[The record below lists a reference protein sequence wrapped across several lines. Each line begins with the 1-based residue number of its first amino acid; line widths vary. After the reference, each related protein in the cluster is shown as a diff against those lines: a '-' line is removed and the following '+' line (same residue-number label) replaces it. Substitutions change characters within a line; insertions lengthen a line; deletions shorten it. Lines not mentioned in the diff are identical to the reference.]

1 MADTPPVK
9 ALQPVETGF
18 GSDIEKATQEM
29 FDAMKAQAHAP
40 LDEALK
46 PAAPAPP
53 AVAQTPPPAPAPTA
67 PDKLPP
73 LSQPKTPAAV
83 DIPKAEAEEPEIPPP
98 DTIKSTKAADDWR
111 KADALRRQTIKEKR
125 VAEAA
130 LKAATAELEK
140 LRKSPFSSTEVEALK
155 KERDELDARL
165 RVLDIERHPK
175 FIAHFTEKLKQQ
187 AAMAKTIVGKDR
199 ADAVETVL
207 KMADSPQRTEQLDKL
222 MEELSPSQQ
231 SRLGNV
237 LGMLDMLAAEREA
250 ELEKSAQSRELLIE
264 SERAESA
271 RQQAAFEAAF
281 TDELAAASATESG
294 IAAFQQRG
302 DDASWNADLGNRV
315 TLAKAIYAGRL
326 PVQDRARA
334 ALWAATAPLLLQQNL
349 ALAQETARL
358 QSELA
363 RARNG
368 GAAPAPGAGAP
379 TPSPNDLPDDLPLA
393 ERIVRLAQNAGAFNT

>member
-1 MADTPPVK
+1 MK

-29 FDAMKAQAHAP
+29 FDAMKAQAHAS
-40 LDEALK
+40 LDK
-46 PAAPAPP
+46 PPAAPA
-53 AVAQTPPPAPAPTA
+53 ATPPTPAATPAPAPTA
-67 PDKLPP
+67 TDKLPP
-73 LSQPKTPAAV
+73 LSQPKVPAAAEP
-83 DIPKAEAEEPEIPPP
+83 PKPEPDEPEIPPP

-111 KADALRRQTIKEKR
+111 KADAMRRATIKEKKA
-125 VAEAA
+125 AEAA
-130 LKAATAELEK
+130 LKAAQAELEK
-140 LRKSPFSSTEVEALK
+140 LRKSPFSSTEVESLK
-155 KERDELDARL
+155 KERDDLDARL

-187 AAMAKTIVGKDR
+187 TAMAKTIVGKDR

-237 LGMLDMLAAEREA
+237 LGMLDMLAAERAA
-250 ELEKSAQSRELLIE
+250 ELDKSAQSRELLIE

-271 RQQAAFEAAF
+271 RQQVAFEAAF

-294 IAAFQQRG
+294 MAAFQQRG
-302 DDASWNADLGNRV
+302 DDTAWNADLGNRV
-315 TLAKAIYAGRL
+315 MLAKAIYAGRL
-326 PVQDRARA
+326 PAQDRARA

-349 ALAQETARL
+349 ALQQEAARL
-358 QSELA
+358 QGELA

-393 ERIVRLAQNAGAFNT
+393 ERIVRMAQNAGAFNT